1 MSGRLNESDIQ
12 NKREFKEEALIHKTS
27 LMRTAIKITRSNESA
42 RDLVQETYFRAYK
55 YWHRL
60 KRNTNCRAW
69 LYKIMM
75 NIFINDYRAKKR
87 RPTTINSTEI
97 TDNIVP
103 VKYTGS
109 YRLSPDDDLNDKII
123 SKDIQEAI
131 EEMPQKYRMIVVLA
145 IIDRYSYREIQKITG
160 LHPGTVKSRLARGRR
175 MLQESLKDYARERG
189 FAKAIPALQ
198 PSYA

>member
-1 MSGRLNESDIQ
+1 MSGRLNSSNIQ
-12 NKREFKEEALIHKTS
+12 KKREFKEEALVHKSS
-27 LMRTAIKITRSNESA
+27 LMRTAMKITRNEETG

-75 NIFINDYRAKKR
+75 NIFINDYRAKNR

-103 VKYTGS
+103 IKYTGS
-109 YRLSPDDDLNDKII
+109 YRMSPDDDLNHKII
-123 SKDIQEAI
+123 NEDIREAI
-131 EEMPQKYRMIVVLA
+131 EELPQKYRMIVVLA
-145 IIDRYSYREIQKITG
+145 IIDRYSYREIERITG

-175 MLQESLKDYARERG
+175 MLQESLKDYAQERG
-189 FAKAIPALQ
+189 FSKALPAMQ
-198 PSYA
+198 PSYS